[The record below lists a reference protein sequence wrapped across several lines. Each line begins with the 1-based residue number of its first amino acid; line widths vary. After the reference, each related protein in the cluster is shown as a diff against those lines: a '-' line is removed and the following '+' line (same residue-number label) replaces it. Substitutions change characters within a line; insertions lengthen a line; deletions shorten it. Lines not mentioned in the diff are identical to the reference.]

1 MGLYCSSTINTNNI
15 SSLQTISLINMFNFI
30 DKLTPF
36 AIIPYMVVALF
47 IIIYFAYLQYLIRK
61 EIRNMPSAIYKV
73 DVNNLK
79 KNLLIKSMVYNF
91 ILIIS
96 IIEFVANIVIE
107 TNLLIRPI
115 IQPNHIDTHIHLSNS
130 CSVEDMDL
138 AILTLHSTFIYS
150 RTRFV
155 AIVLISEVPILMALF
170 YVILRRMYLNVPY
183 HKHIR
188 KHIIYIVSQFV
199 VKSVLVCIVPT
210 YYIGVLLY
218 LPFGLIDFV
227 IYIFASQKFYA
238 LLKGMRNAAS
248 LHSTKCEYIE
258 KKRIVKRFFFAQ
270 VVTTTIFSLLLI
282 LSLIEF
288 ITTSV
293 QVITSCFISYITL
306 GFIPTITLSDRVR
319 GQMSHIGVLTQMG
332 ILFIVELMVTTL
344 YLGMAVDIVVKLVR
358 KRRRYNNS
366 NFLLARPLLEKYRN
380 RLLK

>member
-15 SSLQTISLINMFNFI
+15 SSLHTISLINMFNFI

-47 IIIYFAYLQYLIRK
+47 IIIYFAYLQHLIRK

-96 IIEFVANIVIE
+96 IIEFVTNIVVE
-107 TNLLIRPI
+107 TNLLIRPSI
-115 IQPNHIDTHIHLSNS
+115 DPYIDTHINLSNS
-130 CSVEDMDL
+130 CCVEDMNL
-138 AILTLHSTFIYS
+138 VILTLHSTFFYN
-150 RTRFV
+150 RTRYV

-188 KHIIYIVSQFV
+188 KYIIYIVSQFV
-199 VKSVLVCIVPT
+199 VRSVLVCIMQT
-210 YYIGVLLY
+210 YYIGILLY
-218 LPFGLIDFV
+218 LPFGLIDIV

-248 LHSTKCEYIE
+248 LHSTKCEYFE
-258 KKRIVKRFFFAQ
+258 KKRIVKRFFYAH

-288 ITTSV
+288 IRVSV

-306 GFIPTITLSDRVR
+306 GFIPTITLSARVR
-319 GQMSHIGVLTQMG
+319 GQMLYIGELTQMG
-332 ILFIVELMVTTL
+332 ILFIVELILTTL